1 MAFYAKANCEVAA
14 DGGEKVTD
22 VGHHRMVFLGPPA
35 SGKGTAASALSVML
49 GVPHV
54 STGYMFRE
62 AIRKG
67 GPVGE
72 AAKQFIDKGQL
83 VPDEITI
90 EVVRLWLDEHARDSG
105 FIFDGFPRTR
115 AQAEA
120 FDRVLHEKDIPVTVA
135 ILLDAKEADILKR
148 VLGRLSCEKCGAL
161 YHKDF
166 VPPRV
171 PGVCDKCGG
180 RLTQRADDTAETVR
194 KRLDIYRDV
203 TLDVVKYYEQAGI
216 LERVDGGQPKEKVL
230 ADIVE
235 LLPP

>member
-1 MAFYAKANCEVAA
+1 M
-14 DGGEKVTD
+14 
-22 VGHHRMVFLGPPA
+22 GHHRMVFLGPPA
-35 SGKGTAASALSVML
+35 SGKGTVAMALSAAL

-54 STGYMFRE
+54 STGQMFRA

-83 VPDEITI
+83 VPDEITM
-90 EVVRLWLDEHARDSG
+90 EVVRLWLDEHGRGCG

-120 FDRVLHEKDIPVTVA
+120 FDRLLGEKGLPVTVA
-135 ILLDAKEADILKR
+135 VLLDASEGDIVER

-161 YHKDF
+161 YHREF
-166 VPPRV
+166 VPPQR
-171 PGVCDKCGG
+171 PGLCDRCGG
-180 RLTQRADDTAETVR
+180 KLARRADDTTETVR
-194 KRLDIYRDV
+194 KRLDIYREL
-203 TLDVVKYYEQAGI
+203 TLDVVKHYDRAGI
-216 LERVDGGQPKEKVL
+216 LRRVDGGQSKDRVF

-235 LLPP
+235 LLKS

>member
-1 MAFYAKANCEVAA
+1 MS
-14 DGGEKVTD
+14 
-22 VGHHRMVFLGPPA
+22 HHRMVFLGPPA
-35 SGKGTAASALSVML
+35 SGKGTAAAALSTVYS
-49 GVPHV
+49 VPHV
-54 STGYMFRE
+54 STGQMFRE

-90 EVVRLWLDEHARDSG
+90 EVVRLWLDEHGLAGG

-120 FDRVLHEKDIPVTVA
+120 FDHVLNERAIPVTIA
-135 ILLDAKEADILKR
+135 ILLDVREADILKR

-161 YHKDF
+161 YHSKF
-166 VPPRV
+166 VPPQRR
-171 PGVCDKCGG
+171 GICDKCGG

-194 KRLDIYRDV
+194 KRLDVYREL

-216 LERVDGGQPKEKVL
+216 LKRVDGCQARDKVF
-230 ADIVE
+230 ADIKG
-235 LLPP
+235 LLPT

>member
-1 MAFYAKANCEVAA
+1 
-14 DGGEKVTD
+14 
-22 VGHHRMVFLGPPA
+22 MVFLGPPA
-35 SGKGTAASALSVML
+35 SGKGTAARALSAAL

-54 STGYMFRE
+54 STGQMFRA

-83 VPDEITI
+83 VPDDITM
-90 EVVRLWLDEHARDSG
+90 EVVRLWLDEHGRDSG

-120 FDRVLHEKDIPVTVA
+120 FDRLLGEKGLPVSVA
-135 ILLDAKEADILKR
+135 VLLDASEADILER

-161 YHKDF
+161 YHRQF
-166 VPPRV
+166 VPPQRS
-171 PGVCDKCGG
+171 GICDHCGG
-180 RLTQRADDTAETVR
+180 KLARRADDTAETVR
-194 KRLDIYRDV
+194 KRLEVYREL
-203 TLDVVKYYEQAGI
+203 TLEVVRHYERAGI
-216 LERVDGGQPKEKVL
+216 LKRVDGGQSKDKVL

-235 LLPP
+235 LLQP